1 MYPSAPRSIPYPQ
14 RTGQAYAGC
23 PRPPPERR
31 PGRAGPRSD
40 RRAGPMRRAFG
51 DRARMVSVD
60 SGGHEV
66 YLAHGNACGDRL
78 VTDFLVTG
86 HRPARDAFCPAETG

>member
-1 MYPSAPRSIPYPQ
+1 VLLTQNLRDPSTPYSGA
-14 RTGQAYAGC
+14 RK
-23 PRPPPERR
+23 
-31 PGRAGPRSD
+31 
-40 RRAGPMRRAFG
+40 MRQAFG

-78 VTDFLVTG
+78 VTEFLVTG
-86 HRPARDAFCPAETG
+86 HRPDRDAFCPAGTA